1 MSSLNKIK
9 GGEELIT
16 SKQRKYLK
24 SLAHK
29 IEPILQIGKSGVTE
43 NVLKQIEESLEAR
56 ELVKVKVLN
65 NSLLD
70 ANQVANEIAETL
82 RAEFVQSIGN
92 KFTIYRE
99 STDKK
104 TIELPRK

>member
-1 MSSLNKIK
+1 M
-9 GGEELIT
+9 IT

-24 SLAHK
+24 SLAHN
-29 IEPILQIGKSGVTE
+29 IEPILQIGKSGITE
-43 NVLKQIEESLEAR
+43 NVIKQIDESLEAR

-70 ANQVANEIAETL
+70 ANEVANEISETL

-92 KFTIYRE
+92 KFSIYRE
-99 STDKK
+99 SKDKK
-104 TIELPRK
+104 RIELPRK

>member
-1 MSSLNKIK
+1 M
-9 GGEELIT
+9 IT
-16 SKQRKYLK
+16 AKQRKYLK

-29 IEPILQIGKSGVTE
+29 LEPIVIIGKSGVTDS
-43 NVLKQIEESLEAR
+43 VLKEIEVTLEAR

-70 ANQVANEIAETL
+70 ADEVANDISEKL
-82 RAEFVQSIGN
+82 RAEYVQSIGN

-99 STDKK
+99 SEEKK
-104 TIELPRK
+104 KIELPRK

>member
-1 MSSLNKIK
+1 M
-9 GGEELIT
+9 IT

-24 SLAHK
+24 GLAHK
-29 IEPILQIGKSGVTE
+29 IEPVLQIGKSGITE
-43 NVLKQIEESLEAR
+43 NVLKQMEEALEAR

-70 ANQVANEIAETL
+70 ANEVANEVSETL

-99 STDKK
+99 SEDKK
-104 TIELPRK
+104 RIELPKK